1 MNATAG
7 PGQASLTWTA
17 STDNVGVVRY
27 DVHRSTTSGF
37 TPAAGNRIA
46 QPTAA
51 GYVDTGLAAG
61 TYYYKVIAADANGNL
76 SAPSTQASAVVT
88 ATPPVGLVAS
98 YGFDEGSGTTVT
110 DSSGSG
116 NGGTVSGAT
125 WAIGKFGTALSFDGV
140 NDIVNVADSASL
152 DLTTGMTLE
161 AWVLPRAL
169 GSAWRTV
176 VLKEQTGN
184 YAYGLYA
191 NTGTGRP
198 SANVVSGV
206 TDHDLRGPA
215 ALPLDTWV
223 HVAATY
229 DAANLRLYVNG
240 TLAASEAATGSISTS
255 TGALRI
261 GGNNLWPEFFQGRI
275 DEVRIYNRALT
286 QSQIQSDMASPAATD
301 TKDPTVLAV
310 TPANG
315 AGNITIDAQPTV
327 SFSEAIDPSTLTAST
342 FELRDG
348 GGVLVPGDDH
358 VRPARGAGDAQS
370 QQRAPLQ
377 HDVHGTDQERRQR
390 RQGHVRTI
398 TCGGLRVDVQPP
410 AVATAG
416 RRVDIGR
423 EPLHGLH
430 R

>member
-1 MNATAG
+1 
-7 PGQASLTWTA
+7 
-17 STDNVGVVRY
+17 
-27 DVHRSTTSGF
+27 
-37 TPAAGNRIA
+37 
-46 QPTAA
+46 
-51 GYVDTGLAAG
+51 
-61 TYYYKVIAADANGNL
+61 
-76 SAPSTQASAVVT
+76 
-88 ATPPVGLVAS
+88 
-98 YGFDEGSGTTVT
+98 
-110 DSSGSG
+110 
-116 NGGTVSGAT
+116 
-125 WAIGKFGTALSFDGV
+125 
-140 NDIVNVADSASL
+140 
-152 DLTTGMTLE
+152 MTLE

-176 VLKEQTGN
+176 VLKSRRGN

-240 TLAASEAATGSISTS
+240 TTRRVRAATGSISTS
-255 TGALRI
+255 RGLRI
-261 GGNNLWPEFFQGRI
+261 GGNVSGRSSSRV
-275 DEVRIYNRALT
+275 ESMKCAIYNRALT

-315 AGNITIDAQPTV
+315 AGNITIDAQPSV

-348 GGVLVPGDDH
+348 GGVLVPGSITYD
-358 VRPARGAGDAQS
+358 PLAAQATLIPSSALLYSTTYTARIQSGASGVKDMSGRSLAADYVWTFS
-370 QQRAPLQ
+370 LQ
-377 HDVHGTDQERRQR
+377 PS
-390 RQGHVRTI
+390 
-398 TCGGLRVDVQPP
+398 PP
-410 AVATAG
+410 PVAVLTSAG
-416 RRVDIGR
+416 
-423 EPLHGLH
+423 EPVHGLH
-430 R
+430 Q